1 LRRGAPIR
9 SSTPYNRPALA
20 AASFP
25 AVSLPNASHQLDF
38 PICRCFSIFREFL
51 DIVSAKKPTPRRVAL
66 SSQLSPAF

>member
-38 PICRCFSIFREFL
+38 PICEFL